1 MSEYFDEQDTQDPRL
16 RAKAQFVN
24 LAHHLQDAVQNC
36 PGLANHLTG
45 IDLSAIVSAMD
56 SNINAEQSLQ
66 SLPVLRKSA
75 LMQAQQENPPFGG
88 FVNESGLDG
97 CRVFMSP
104 GPVWEPQVG
113 VVDPWQA
120 ARALHAAG
128 FRRGDRVHNT
138 FSYHVTPGGFML
150 DEGARAL
157 GCSVFP
163 SGTSPTEQQLET
175 MRTFAATAFV
185 GTPDYLL
192 NVLNKADELM
202 IYLPALKRAMVSGG
216 PLFPAMRKD
225 FDERGIAVRQCYA
238 TADLGV
244 IAYETSTDD
253 VIHPGMLLN
262 EHLIV
267 EIVKPGSGDPVE
279 SGEVGEIVVT
289 RLHPVYPLVR
299 FATGDMSAFID
310 EPSPCGRTA
319 RRIKGWMG
327 RADQRTKVRGMFV
340 DPSQIQT
347 LRKEHADISALR
359 LVVTRTNDKDVMTL
373 QVNTHSST
381 GKESATIEAIT
392 DSLKRITG
400 LSGEV
405 QWQGEPLPND
415 GVVIDDQRKIG

>member
-1 MSEYFDEQDTQDPRL
+1 MSDYFDELDTQEPRI
-16 RAKAQFVN
+16 RARAQFSK
-24 LAHHLQDAVQNC
+24 LAQHLQSAVQTC
-36 PGLANHLTG
+36 PGLAEHLSG
-45 IDLSAIVSAMD
+45 IDLSAVND
-56 SNINAEQSLQ
+56 EQSLRM
-66 SLPVLRKSA
+66 LPVLRKSA
-75 LMQAQQENPPFGG
+75 LMQAQAQHPPFGG
-88 FVNESGLDG
+88 FVNEDGLDG

-113 VVDPWQA
+113 VVDPWEA

-163 SGTSPTEQQLET
+163 SGTSSTEQQIET
-175 MRTFAATAFV
+175 MQTFGATAFV

-192 NVLNKADELM
+192 NVLSKADELM
-202 IYLPALKRAMVSGG
+202 VYLPALKRAMVSGG

-225 FDERGIAVRQCYA
+225 FDQRGIAVQQCYA

-244 IAYETSTDD
+244 IAYETATEGT
-253 VIHPGMLLN
+253 VHPGMLLN

-279 SGEVGEIVVT
+279 TGEVGEIVVT
-289 RLHPVYPLVR
+289 RLHPDYPLVR
-299 FATGDMSAFID
+299 FATGDLSAFIE

-340 DPSQIQT
+340 DPTQIQA
-347 LRKEHADISALR
+347 LRKAHPEVAALR
-359 LVVTRTNDKDVMTL
+359 LVVTRANDKDVMTL
-373 QVNTHSST
+373 QINTNNSTDSESVNTDEL
-381 GKESATIEAIT
+381 GV
-392 DSLKRITG
+392 SLKRITG
-400 LSGEV
+400 LSGNV
-405 QWQGEPLPND
+405 QWHEEPLPND
-415 GVVIDDQRKIG
+415 GVVVDDQREVG

>member
-1 MSEYFDEQDTQDPRL
+1 MSEYYDELDTQEPGI
-16 RAKAQFVN
+16 RAQAQFAN
-24 LAHHLQDAVQNC
+24 LAQHLQSAVQNC
-36 PGLANHLTG
+36 PGLAEHLAG
-45 IDLSAIVSAMD
+45 IDLSV
-56 SNINAEQSLQ
+56 INDEQSLQ
-66 SLPVLRKSA
+66 QLPVLRKSA
-75 LMQAQQENPPFGG
+75 LMEAQAKHPPFGG
-88 FVNESGLDG
+88 FVNESGLEG

-113 VVDPWQA
+113 VVDPWEA

-163 SGTSPTEQQLET
+163 SGTSSTEQQIET
-175 MRTFAATAFV
+175 MQTFAASAFV

-192 NVLNKADELM
+192 NVLTKADELM
-202 IYLPALKRAMVSGG
+202 VYLPALKRAMVSGG

-225 FDERGIAVRQCYA
+225 FDQRGIAVQQCYA

-244 IAYETSTDD
+244 IAYETATDG
-253 VIHPGMLLN
+253 VVHPGMLLN

-267 EIVKPGSGDPVE
+267 EIVKPGSGDPVDA
-279 SGEVGEIVVT
+279 GEVGEMVVT
-289 RLHPVYPLVR
+289 RLHPDYPLVR
-299 FATGDMSAFID
+299 FATGDLSAFID

-340 DPSQIQT
+340 DPTQIQA
-347 LRKEHADISALR
+347 LRKAHPEVSQLR
-359 LVVTRTNDKDVMTL
+359 LVVTRDDNKDVMTL
-373 QVNTHSST
+373 QVNTTDSA
-381 GKESATIEAIT
+381 GGESVNSDALK
-392 DSLKRITG
+392 DSLKRLTG
-400 LSGEV
+400 LSGDI
-405 QWQGEPLPND
+405 QWQDTPLPND
-415 GVVIDDQRKIG
+415 GVVVDDQREVG

>member
-1 MSEYFDEQDTQDPRL
+1 LSEYFDELDTQEPQIRTRASFARL
-16 RAKAQFVN
+16 AQ
-24 LAHHLQDAVQNC
+24 HLQAAVTNC
-36 PGLANHLTG
+36 PGLAKHLDG
-45 IDLSAIVSAMD
+45 IDLSACND
-56 SNINAEQSLQ
+56 EQSLQ
-66 SLPVLRKSA
+66 KLPVLRKSE
-75 LMQAQQENPPFGG
+75 LMEAQAQHPPFGG
-88 FVNESGLDG
+88 FVNENGLDG

-113 VVDPWQA
+113 VVDPWEA

-175 MRTFAATAFV
+175 MRTFGATAFV

-192 NVLNKADELM
+192 NVLSKADELM

-225 FDERGIAVRQCYA
+225 FDQRGIAVQQCYA

-244 IAYETSTDD
+244 IAYETSSDG
-253 VIHPGMLLN
+253 VVHPGMLLN

-267 EIVKPGSGDPVE
+267 EIVKPGSGDPVDA
-279 SGEVGEIVVT
+279 GEVGEIVVT
-289 RLHPVYPLVR
+289 RLHPDYPLVR
-299 FATGDMSAFID
+299 FATGDLSAFID

-340 DPSQIQT
+340 DPTQIQA
-347 LRKEHADISALR
+347 LRKAHPEISALR
-359 LVVTRTNDKDVMTL
+359 LVVTRANDKDVMTL
-373 QVNTHSST
+373 QVNTGDQTET
-381 GKESATIEAIT
+381 GSKADELSA
-392 DSLKRITG
+392 SLKRLTG
-400 LSGEV
+400 LSGEI
-405 QWQGEPLPND
+405 QWQQEPLPND
-415 GVVIDDQRKIG
+415 GVVVDDQREIG

>member
-1 MSEYFDEQDTQDPRL
+1 MGEYFDELDTQEPRL
-16 RAKAQFVN
+16 RQRAQFAK
-24 LAHHLQDAVQNC
+24 LSSQLKSAIANC
-36 PGLANHLTG
+36 PGVAKQLDG
-45 IDLSAIVSAMD
+45 IDPASVVD
-56 SNINAEQSLQ
+56 EQSLQ
-66 SLPVLRKSA
+66 QIPVLRKA
-75 LMQAQQENPPFGG
+75 ELMQAQVDNPPFGG
-88 FVNESGLDG
+88 FVNEQGLDG

-113 VVDPWQA
+113 LVDPWQA

-163 SGTSPTEQQLET
+163 SGTSATEQQVET
-175 MRTFAATAFV
+175 LRTFGANAFV
-185 GTPDYLL
+185 GTPDYF
-192 NVLNKADELM
+192 NTVVNKANEMGVEL
-202 IYLPALKRAMVSGG
+202 PQLKRAMVSGG
-216 PLFPAMRKD
+216 PLFPAMREA
-225 FDERGIAVRQCYA
+225 FTQRGLTVMQCYA

-244 IAYETSTDD
+244 IAYESATGDT
-253 VIHPGMLLN
+253 IHPGLLLN
-262 EHLIV
+262 EFIIV

-279 SGEVGEIVVT
+279 PGEVGEIVVT
-289 RLHPVYPLVR
+289 RLHPDYPLLR

-340 DPSQIQT
+340 DPSQIQA
-347 LRKEHADISALR
+347 LRKVHPEITALR
-359 LVVTRTNDKDVMTL
+359 LVVTRANDKDVMTL
-373 QVNTHSST
+373 QFNSIGTYDHASI
-381 GKESATIEAIT
+381 SA
-392 DSLKRITG
+392 SLKQFTG

-405 QWQGEPLPND
+405 QALDTPLPND
-415 GVVIDDQRKIG
+415 GVVVDDKRDIG

>member
-1 MSEYFDEQDTQDPRL
+1 MSEYFDELDTQEPAIRT
-16 RAKAQFVN
+16 RAQFAK
-24 LAHHLQDAVQNC
+24 LAEHLQSAVQTC
-36 PGLANHLTG
+36 PGLAEHLSG
-45 IDLSAIVSAMD
+45 NDLSVIKD
-56 SNINAEQSLQ
+56 EQSLQ
-66 SLPVLRKSA
+66 TLPVLRKSA
-75 LMQAQQENPPFGG
+75 LMQAQAQNPPFGG

-113 VVDPWQA
+113 VVDPWEA

-163 SGTSPTEQQLET
+163 SGTSSTEQQIET
-175 MRTFAATAFV
+175 MQTFAATAFV

-192 NVLNKADELM
+192 NVLSKADELM
-202 IYLPALKRAMVSGG
+202 VYLPALKRAMVSGG
-216 PLFPAMRKD
+216 PLFPAMRED
-225 FDERGIAVRQCYA
+225 FDQRGITVQQCYA

-244 IAYETSTDD
+244 IAYETATDG
-253 VIHPGMLLN
+253 VVHPGMLLN

-279 SGEVGEIVVT
+279 TGEVGEIVVT
-289 RLHPVYPLVR
+289 RLHPDYPLVR
-299 FATGDMSAFID
+299 FATGDLSAFID
-310 EPSPCGRTA
+310 DASPCGRTA

-340 DPSQIQT
+340 DPTQIQA
-347 LRKEHADISALR
+347 LRKAHPELSALR
-359 LVVTRTNDKDVMTL
+359 LVVTRANDKDVMTL
-373 QVNTHSST
+373 QINTADSNGGESVNTD
-381 GKESATIEAIT
+381 ELT

-400 LSGEV
+400 LSGTI
-405 QWQGEPLPND
+405 QWQDAPLPND
-415 GVVIDDQRKIG
+415 GIVVDDQREVG